1 MTLSGALSDDLAAM
15 ETGMF
20 QILPRLDLSGRAL
33 LFVDSHRNTR
43 RGYSSESM
51 VSVAEKLIASP
62 CGMIRLDFSQF
73 NCPLSR
79 SYVSCGTCL
88 S

>member
-1 MTLSGALSDDLAAM
+1 MTLRGALSDDLAAM
-15 ETGMF
+15 EAGMF
-20 QILPRLDLSGRAL
+20 QILPRLDLSGRG
-33 LFVDSHRNTR
+33 NTR